1 MPTDRNIKFIAFDA
15 DDTLWEN
22 EIYLQELEHNF
33 CNLLSNHMPESVISR
48 ELLNTEIKNLHLY
61 GYGLKSMMLSM
72 IETACRISKGKT
84 APGLIETIINQGQ
97 LILQKPVTLLNG
109 VTETL
114 ETLSQKYKLVMATKG
129 DLLDQQR
136 KIKSSGIEKF
146 FYHTEI
152 LNDKKAADYKSLLSK
167 LNCPPDNFL
176 MVGNSIKSD
185 VLPVLEIGGYAAYI
199 PYRIIWQHEKYE
211 GDIQHPNFFRLKQ
224 LKDITTC
231 LNI

>member
-22 EIYLQELEHNF
+22 EIYFRELEHNF

-61 GYGLKSMMLSM
+61 GYGLKSKMLSM
-72 IETACRISKGKT
+72 IETACKISKEKT
-84 APGLIETIINQGQ
+84 APGLIETIINQGR

-136 KIKSSGIEKF
+136 K
-146 FYHTEI
+146 
-152 LNDKKAADYKSLLSK
+152 NKKLWNRKILLSYRNTK
-167 LNCPPDNFL
+167 RQESRRLQKPAKQTEL
-176 MVGNSIKSD
+176 STRQ
-185 VLPVLEIGGYAAYI
+185 LPHGWELYQIGCTPSLRNRRICRAHTLSYYMATREI
-199 PYRIIWQHEKYE
+199 R
-211 GDIQHPNFFRLKQ
+211 R
-224 LKDITTC
+224 
-231 LNI
+231 